1 MFFWLLKLTDMKK
14 SISLFMAIIMLSLT
28 PFQLVAKQA
37 ETSCKLISGTPV
49 EVRTVVPVTSAQIGN
64 IVGEVTSDVYDTD
77 GETILIRKGA
87 RVEITASFEKNGAP
101 GKAGIIN
108 INGASVSA
116 VDGKTIMLSTDPYSV
131 KGKGKGGLAWGLG
144 IGIGVFTLLG
154 FLFLFLKG
162 GNAEIPAGTNVPGVC
177 VNGTYTVVSEP

>member
-1 MFFWLLKLTDMKK
+1 MKK
-14 SISLFMAIIMLSLT
+14 FTSLFMAIIMFLLM
-28 PFQLVAKQA
+28 PFQLFAKQV

-64 IVGEVTSDVYDTD
+64 IVGEVTSDVYDTE
-77 GETILIRKGA
+77 GEMILIRKGA
-87 RVEITASFEKNGAP
+87 RVEINASFEKNGAP

-144 IGIGVFTLLG
+144 IGIGLFTLFG

-162 GNAEIPAGTNVPGVC
+162 GNAEIPAGTNIPGVC
-177 VNGTYTVVSEP
+177 VNGTYTIISEY